1 MVAPARELGV
11 PPGLLGR
18 TQCTRAV
25 YPREFPRMP
34 HTSGKHVPK
43 HRQAKHRKSRSSVLA
58 TRAPRRVL
66 RNTVMLSSVA
76 AAATAGVIT
85 TGIASTPSALGTAS
99 KRVSVPETT
108 EEPTAERTEALRA
121 STPLSR
127 SGGRKD
133 ADRAKD
139 KARKAP
145 EGQSEDEDLS
155 DADPRDIGLALLP
168 EYGFSTDQFD
178 CLDALY
184 VSESNWEVDADNPTS
199 SAYGIPQAL
208 TSMHDLPPGYFTDA
222 EVQIRWGLEYIKDSY
237 GSPCSAWEFKQGNN
251 WY

>member
-1 MVAPARELGV
+1 
-11 PPGLLGR
+11 
-18 TQCTRAV
+18 
-25 YPREFPRMP
+25 MP

-76 AAATAGVIT
+76 VAATAGVVT
-85 TGIASTPSALGTAS
+85 TGVASSPVTLGTAS
-99 KRVSVPETT
+99 KRVSVPEPT
-108 EEPTAERTEALRA
+108 EEPTDERTEALRA

-139 KARKAP
+139 QTPKAP
-145 EGQSEDEDLS
+145 ESQPEEDLS

-168 EYGFSTDQFD
+168 EYGFSTDQFS

-184 VSESNWEVDADNPTS
+184 VSESDWRVDADNPTS

-208 TSMHDLPPGYFTDA
+208 TSMHDLPSGYMTDP

-237 GSPCSAWEFKQGNN
+237 GSPCSAWEFKQSNN

>member
-1 MVAPARELGV
+1 
-11 PPGLLGR
+11 
-18 TQCTRAV
+18 
-25 YPREFPRMP
+25 MP

-76 AAATAGVIT
+76 AAATVGVVT
-85 TGIASTPSALGTAS
+85 TGVATTPVTMGTAA
-99 KRVSVPETT
+99 KRVSEPER
-108 EEPTAERTEALRA
+108 EPTDTRTEALRA

-127 SGGRKD
+127 SGGRTD
-133 ADRAKD
+133 ADQSKAK
-139 KARKAP
+139 
-145 EGQSEDEDLS
+145 EQSRSDQSKPDDDLS
-155 DADPRDIGLALLP
+155 GEDPREIGMALLP

-184 VSESNWEVDADNPTS
+184 VSESDWQVDADNPTS

-208 TSMHDLPPGYFTDA
+208 TETHDMPPGYFTDA

-237 GSPCSAWEFKQGNN
+237 GSPCGAWEFKQANN

>member
-1 MVAPARELGV
+1 
-11 PPGLLGR
+11 
-18 TQCTRAV
+18 
-25 YPREFPRMP
+25 MP

-43 HRQAKHRKSRSSVLA
+43 HRKSRASVSA
-58 TRAPRRVL
+58 RRAPRRVL

-76 AAATAGVIT
+76 AAATAGVVT
-85 TGIASTPSALGTAS
+85 TGIASTPVTLGTAS
-99 KRVSVPETT
+99 KRVSVPEPT
-108 EEPTAERTEALRA
+108 EEPTDERTEALRA

-139 KARKAP
+139 RTPKAP
-145 EGQSEDEDLS
+145 ESQSEEDLS
-155 DADPRDIGLALLP
+155 DADPREIGLALLP

-184 VSESNWEVDADNPTS
+184 VSESDWRVDADNPTS

-208 TSMHDLPPGYFTDA
+208 TSMHDLPPGYMTDP

-237 GSPCSAWEFKQGNN
+237 GSPCSAWEFKQSNN

>member
-1 MVAPARELGV
+1 MS
-11 PPGLLGR
+11 
-18 TQCTRAV
+18 
-25 YPREFPRMP
+25 

-58 TRAPRRVL
+58 TRAPGKVL
-66 RNTVMLSSVA
+66 RNTVLLSSVA
-76 AAATAGVIT
+76 AAATAGVVT
-85 TGIASTPSALGTAS
+85 TGIASTPVALGTAS
-99 KRVSVPETT
+99 EDVSEP
-108 EEPTAERTEALRA
+108 EPTDERTEALRA

-133 ADRAKD
+133 ADQAKD
-139 KARKAP
+139 QTPKAP
-145 EGQSEDEDLS
+145 ESQSEEDLS
-155 DADPRDIGLALLP
+155 DADPREIGLALLP

-184 VSESNWEVDADNPTS
+184 VSESDWRVDADNPTS

-208 TSMHDLPPGYFTDA
+208 TSMHDVPAGYFTDA
-222 EVQIRWGLEYIKDSY
+222 EVQIRWGLEYIQDSY
-237 GSPCSAWEFKQGNN
+237 GSPCSAWEFKQSNN

>member
-1 MVAPARELGV
+1 MS
-11 PPGLLGR
+11 
-18 TQCTRAV
+18 
-25 YPREFPRMP
+25 
-34 HTSGKHVPK
+34 HKSGKHVPK

-58 TRAPRRVL
+58 TRAPGRVL

-76 AAATAGVIT
+76 AAATAGVVT
-85 TGIASTPSALGTAS
+85 TGIAATPVTLGSAS
-99 KRVSVPETT
+99 KGVS
-108 EEPTAERTEALRA
+108 EPDPTDERTEALRA

-133 ADRAKD
+133 ADQSKD
-139 KARKAP
+139 QTGNSP
-145 EGQSEDEDLS
+145 ESQSEDDFS
-155 DADPRDIGLALLP
+155 DADPREIGLALLP
-168 EYGFSTDQFD
+168 EYGFSTDQFS

-184 VSESNWEVDADNPTS
+184 VSESDWRVDADNPTS

-222 EVQIRWGLEYIKDSY
+222 EVQIRWGLEYIQDSY
-237 GSPCSAWEFKQGNN
+237 GSPCSAWEFKQSNN